1 MKVLDYYDE
10 KMVAKACPVSWRMLL
25 GLAAGSC
32 MAAIIWGIV
41 YNGKSPSEIPIVS
54 FILLAVCL
62 ISFAVCLW
70 LGLINTDT
78 TPRSDVQENL
88 KEYRRLRKETLEQH
102 PYKYSIFTG
111 YEHPYQEILCDAFF
125 VNNDGLVAA
134 VSPYIWVNDITNV
147 RWNNYLFIIDNTDGH
162 KMLAKELKAFLVNRI
177 QSKNRSRSASRKGAV
192 K

>member
-10 KMVAKACPVSWRMLL
+10 RMVAKACPVSWRMLL
-25 GLAAGSC
+25 GVAAGSC

-88 KEYRRLRKETLEQH
+88 KEYRRVRKETLEQH

-111 YEHPYQEILCDAFF
+111 YEHPCEEILCDAFF
-125 VNNDGLVAA
+125 VNNDGQAAA
-134 VSPYIWVNDITNV
+134 VSPYKLLDGITKGN
-147 RWNNYLFIIDNTDGH
+147 WESYLFIIDNTDGH
-162 KMLAKELKAFLVNRI
+162 KMLAKELTAFLVNRI

>member
-10 KMVAKACPVSWRMLL
+10 RMVAKACPVSWRILL

-70 LGLINTDT
+70 FGLINTDT

-88 KEYRRLRKETLEQH
+88 KEYWRLRKETLEQH

-111 YEHPYQEILCDAFF
+111 YKHPNEEILCDAFF
-125 VNNDGLVAA
+125 VNNDGEAAA
-134 VSPYIWVNDITNV
+134 VSPYKLLDAITKSN
-147 RWNNYLFIIDNTDGH
+147 WKSYLFIIDNTDGH
-162 KMLAKELKAFLVNRI
+162 KMLAKELKTFLVNRI
-177 QSKNRSRSASRKGAV
+177 PKNRSRSASRKGAV

>member
-25 GLAAGSC
+25 GVAAGSC

-41 YNGKSPSEIPIVS
+41 YSGKSLSEIPIVS
-54 FILLAVCL
+54 IILLAVYL
-62 ISFAVCLW
+62 ISFTVCLW
-70 LGLINTDT
+70 FGFMNTDI

-111 YEHPYQEILCDAFF
+111 YEHPNEEILCDAFF
-125 VNNDGLVAA
+125 VKNNGEAAA
-134 VSPYIWVNDITNV
+134 VSPYILVNEITNV
-147 RWNNYLFIIDNTDGH
+147 KWKNYLFIIDNTDGH
-162 KMLAKELKAFLVNRI
+162 KMLAKELNAFLVKDK
-177 QSKNRSRSASRKGAV
+177 SKNRSRSASRKGAA

>member
-10 KMVAKACPVSWRMLL
+10 RMVAKACPVSWRMLL
-25 GLAAGSC
+25 GVAAGSC

-41 YNGKSPSEIPIVS
+41 YNGKSLSEIPIVS
-54 FILLAVCL
+54 IILLAVCL
-62 ISFAVCLW
+62 ISFSVCLW

-88 KEYRRLRKETLEQH
+88 KEYWRLRNETLEQH

-111 YEHPYQEILCDAFF
+111 YKHPNEEILCDAFF
-125 VNNDGLVAA
+125 VNNDGEAAA
-134 VSPYIWVNDITNV
+134 VSPYKLLDSITKSN
-147 RWNNYLFIIDNTDGH
+147 WKSYLFIIDNTDGH
-162 KMLAKELKAFLVNRI
+162 KMLAKELKAFLVKDK
-177 QSKNRSRSASRKGAV
+177 SKNRSHLASRKGAS